1 MESQLLPWA
10 GTLRAQ
16 WRQVP
21 VRHRGLDGWRIII
34 TVEHLTGELPT
45 PPEAESLANDSRTSY
60 VNKRRP
66 TPTTHTNHRILQG
79 SHRLRRE
86 ALHPLGNRT

>member
-45 PPEAESLANDSRTSY
+45 PPKQNHSLTIHEPRM
-60 VNKRRP
+60 
-66 TPTTHTNHRILQG
+66 
-79 SHRLRRE
+79 
-86 ALHPLGNRT
+86 